1 MPIDSTRPKSD
12 SVFSEKPITSI
23 TAKVPI
29 SETGTATSGM
39 IDARQV
45 CRNTITTITTSRIA
59 SNSVS
64 TTAVIELRTKTV
76 GS

>member
-1 MPIDSTRPKSD
+1 MPIASTRPNSER
-12 SVFSEKPITSI
+12 VFSEKPSINI
-23 TAKVPI
+23 TANVPI

-45 CRNTITTITTSRIA
+45 CRNTITTITTRRMA
-59 SNSVS
+59 MNSVC
-64 TTAVIELRTKTV
+64 TTSAIECRTKIV